1 MALVRIC
8 EKIEWCTQKHF
19 GLGYCQEHYKRLKAY
34 GDPLHVPTAE
44 EIGKK
49 ISKANTGNVP
59 HNKGKKG
66 VSKETSKKLSD
77 SGKKRGPM
85 SQKTKDK
92 LSEAMTKPKK
102 QCNYCG
108 KKFADLEKHENRCKE
123 HPDRKAESLEHRNE
137 KNKLKREHI
146 NKLAY
151 AAQAENFKKFP
162 EKEIKRK
169 NQKHD
174 YNQIP
179 ENKTRT
185 NKNRTISRP
194 KLDKKNREELK
205 KILGGD
211 DWAECIQCSF
221 KDHRALPNEHIDD
234 DGYLDNRKF
243 TDKRASV
250 NYYRNHPEE
259 AKKKLQIFCSNCNE
273 IKKYDLLQKKWNLK
287 HHSESAERSR
297 KKNSTQRQ
305 EAHQSLGGDICNQC
319 SFDDPK
325 AMQIDHIYG
334 GGRADRAQFSS
345 YYVWLDDIIDNPE
358 KAREKLQILC
368 VNCNIIKQH
377 ISDYGHCNCEKFHV
391 NYFKKT

>member
-1 MALVRIC
+1 LALVRIC

-102 QCNYCG
+102 QCSYCG

-123 HPDRKAESLEHRNE
+123 HPDRKSQSLKDRNE
-137 KNKLKREHI
+137 KNKPKREHI

-151 AAQAENFKKFP
+151 AAQAENFKKNP
-162 EKEIKRK
+162 NKKIKRDK
-169 NQKHD
+169 QQHD

-179 ENKTRT
+179 ENKIR
-185 NKNRTISRP
+185 NNENRNISRP
-194 KLDKKNREELK
+194 KRDKKIRDKLK
-205 KILGGD
+205 KILGGED
-211 DWAECIQCSF
+211 CAECIQCGF
-221 KDHRALPNEHIDD
+221 KDHRALPNDHIDN

-243 TDKRASV
+243 SDKRGRD
-250 NYYRNHPEE
+250 YHYTTHPEE
-259 AKKKLQIFCSNCNE
+259 AKKKLQILCSNCNE
-273 IKKYDLLQKKWNLK
+273 IKKHNLSKEEWNLK
-287 HHSESAERSR
+287 HHSKSAERAR
-297 KKNSTQRQ
+297 KENSTRKQN
-305 EAHQSLGGDICNQC
+305 AHQVLGGNICTICDFN
-319 SFDDPK
+319 DPR
-325 AMQIDHIYG
+325 AMQIDHIHG
-334 GGRADRAQFSS
+334 GGRADRAQLG
-345 YYVWLDDIIDNPE
+345 YQKWLQNIIDDPE
-358 KAREKLQILC
+358 KARNKLQILC
-368 VNCNIIKQH
+368 VNCNIIKQN
-377 ISDYGHCNCEKFHV
+377 ISDNGNCNCKKFHV
-391 NYFKKT
+391 DYFKNA